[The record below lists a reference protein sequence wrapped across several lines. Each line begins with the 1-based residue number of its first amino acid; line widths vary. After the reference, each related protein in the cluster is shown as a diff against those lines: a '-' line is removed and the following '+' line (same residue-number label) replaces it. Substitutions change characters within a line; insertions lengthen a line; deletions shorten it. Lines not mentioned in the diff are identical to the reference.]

1 VGSSDSSPSA
11 GRFTR
16 WAIGL
21 VLPLVLSAAAMPWI
35 LEKVRANRGAF
46 PASASEPIHR
56 PELPSSS
63 EIEAATKS
71 VNAAA
76 KMEAQGMAGS
86 TIYAPR
92 GGKVAA
98 DGKRIAPFYG
108 FGLSIE
114 SAPNGAIVHV
124 AGRDVGETPIL
135 ASVECD
141 LGQELEVV
149 VEKPGYR
156 SARRAVPCRENVL
169 VEVSFKLRR

>member
-1 VGSSDSSPSA
+1 MGSSDSSPSA

-35 LEKVRANRGAF
+35 LERLRANRGAF
-46 PASASEPIHR
+46 PASASEPVHR

-63 EIEAATKS
+63 EIDAATKS

-76 KMEAQGMAGS
+76 KMESQGMAGA
-86 TIYAPR
+86 TFYAPR

-114 SAPNGAIVHV
+114 SAPNGATVHV

-135 ASVECD
+135 TSVDCD

-156 SARRAVPCRENVL
+156 SIRRAVPCRENVL